1 MPYDIPPTS
10 GRRGAHRLI
19 ALCLGLGALA
29 VALIYR
35 GRGRPARGS
44 QPARGAV
51 TQSLVTVNAAD
62 SPIGVAGRNIEQRL
76 DEAVQETFPASDPI
90 AICIE

>member
-1 MPYDIPPTS
+1 MPHVIPPTS
-10 GRRGAHRLI
+10 GRRGVHPLI
-19 ALCLGLGALA
+19 ALGLGALA

-35 GRGRPARGS
+35 RRRRAARGS
-44 QPARGAV
+44 HPARGAV

-62 SPIGVAGRNIEQRL
+62 SPLGVAGRNIEQRL

-90 AICIE
+90 AVHIE

>member
-1 MPYDIPPTS
+1 MPHVIPPTS
-10 GRRGAHRLI
+10 GRRGVHPLI
-19 ALCLGLGALA
+19 ALGLGVGALA

-35 GRGRPARGS
+35 RRRRATRDS
-44 QPARGAV
+44 HPARGAV

-62 SPIGVAGRNIEQRL
+62 SPLGVAGRNIEQRL

-90 AICIE
+90 AVHIE